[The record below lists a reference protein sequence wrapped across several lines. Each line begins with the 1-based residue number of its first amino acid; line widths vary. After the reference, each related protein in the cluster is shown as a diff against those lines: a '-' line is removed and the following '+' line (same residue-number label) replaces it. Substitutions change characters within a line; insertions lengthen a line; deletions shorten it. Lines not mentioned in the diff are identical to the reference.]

1 MISHPFRLEGRRIW
15 VCGHG
20 GMVGSAVLRR
30 LATEECVVLTESR
43 QKLDLR
49 RQRDVEQWIA
59 DHRPDVV
66 VVAAAVVGGLQAN
79 AAYPVEFLSDN
90 LAIAQHVI
98 DAAAGAGVERLLY
111 LGSSCVYPRLAP
123 QPIAEDAL
131 LTGPLEPTNQW
142 YAMAKLAGLKLVEA
156 YHRERGLDYIT
167 AIPANLYGPFDT
179 FDPDRSHVIPGLIR
193 RMHTAAQQHEPV
205 VRIWGT
211 GTPRREFM
219 HVDDCADA
227 LVHLLRSFHQPEPIN
242 VGTGGDTSIAELARM
257 VADVTSYTGSLQF
270 DPSKPDGMPRKGL
283 DSSRLASLGWSGG
296 RPLEDGLAQTYAWF
310 LNHEMHEVRR

>member
-1 MISHPFRLEGRRIW
+1 
-15 VCGHG
+15 
-20 GMVGSAVLRR
+20 MVGSAVGRR
-30 LATEECVVLTESR
+30 LAAEDCVILTESR

-49 RQRDVEQWIA
+49 RQDDVEAWVA
-59 DHRPDVV
+59 DHRPNVIV
-66 VVAAAVVGGLQAN
+66 LAAAVVGGLQAN
-79 AAYPVEFLSDN
+79 ATHPVEFLSDN
-90 LAIAQHVI
+90 LAIAQHVV
-98 DAAAGAGVERLLY
+98 DAAAGGGVERLLY
-111 LGSSCVYPRLAP
+111 LASSCIYPRLAP
-123 QPIAEDAL
+123 QPIVEDAL

-142 YAMAKLAGLKLVEA
+142 YAIAKIAGLKLVEA

-179 FDPDRSHVIPGLIR
+179 FDPDRSHVIPGLIQ
-193 RMHTAAQQHEPV
+193 RMHTAALKLERT

-227 LVHLLRSFHQPEPIN
+227 LVHLLRHYHRPEPVN
-242 VGTGGDTSIAELARM
+242 VGVGADTSIAELARM
-257 VADVTSYTGSLQF
+257 VADVTSYSGTLQF

-283 DSSRLASLGWSGG
+283 DSTPLAELGWSGG

-310 LNHEMHEVRR
+310 LEHVVRQ